1 MDYFKKLKDQF
12 VSHDDMDDEE
22 EYEYEDE
29 TPEKTAPVSP
39 SAAVPPRPAAMR
51 SGRSSVP
58 TSQARP
64 YTMVVVNPNDY
75 KDAEKIGDHIKQG
88 HPVVINVEKTDQ
100 DIAERI
106 IDFVQGVMYALDG
119 RIDQISDTIYLCA
132 PNNMTVSRENFA
144 AYTAPAAPAVG
155 DVPQWKVPRT

>member
-1 MDYFKKLKDQF
+1 MFDLKKLKDQF
-12 VSHDDMDDEE
+12 IDHDVDDEE
-22 EYEYEDE
+22 EYEDE
-29 TPEKTAPVSP
+29 APERPAAAPVNS
-39 SAAVPPRPAAMR
+39 SAAVPPRPTAVRGGRAA
-51 SGRSSVP
+51 SA

-75 KDAEKIGDHIKQG
+75 KDAEKIGDHIRQG
-88 HPVVINVEKTDQ
+88 HPVVINIEKTDQ

-106 IDFVQGVMYALDG
+106 IDFVQGVIYALDG

-144 AYTAPAAPAVG
+144 AYAAPAAPSVG
-155 DVPQWKVPRT
+155 DVPQWKMPQA

>member
-1 MDYFKKLKDQF
+1 MDYFKKFKDQF
-12 VSHDDMDDEE
+12 IDHDVDDEE
-22 EYEYEDE
+22 EDYEDE
-29 TPEKTAPVSP
+29 APERPAAPVSS
-39 SAAVPPRPAAMR
+39 SAAVPPRPAAVR
-51 SGRSSVP
+51 SGRTAVP

-88 HPVVINVEKTDQ
+88 HPVVINIEKTDQ

-119 RIDQISDTIYLCA
+119 RIDQISESIYLCA